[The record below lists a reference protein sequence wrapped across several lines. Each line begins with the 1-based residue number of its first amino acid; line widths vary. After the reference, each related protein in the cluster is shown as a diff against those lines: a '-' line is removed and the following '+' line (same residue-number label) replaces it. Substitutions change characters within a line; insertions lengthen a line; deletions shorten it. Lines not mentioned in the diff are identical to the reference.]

1 MVDVLK
7 VSRSGYYTWRQN
19 GMTLSPRAIK
29 RAARDAQILAFFD
42 DSKKRYG
49 AKRIQ
54 KDLAANN
61 AKADIKT
68 IMASMSRQ
76 GLVPKA
82 AKKFKVTTDSNH
94 KHPVAP
100 NLLEQNFAANGPNQ
114 KWAGDITYLYTSE
127 GWLYLAVI
135 I

>member
-29 RAARDAQILAFFD
+29 RVARDAQILAFFD

-49 AKRIQ
+49 AKRIP

-76 GLVPKA
+76 GLVPRQRRSLK
-82 AKKFKVTTDSNH
+82 
-94 KHPVAP
+94 
-100 NLLEQNFAANGPNQ
+100 
-114 KWAGDITYLYTSE
+114 
-127 GWLYLAVI
+127 
-135 I
+135 